1 MSLVSRCSK
10 PSSSLLFT
18 VHFIPTYSTALS
30 IQFSFENSGFGRSV
44 LVHLKKQPE
53 EADIFIVL
61 GRRNC
66 KISARKFHDVAS
78 IFSGRNFKA
87 ALFHH
92 NCASCRSLPL
102 EWSLIILRPLRPG
115 GKKEFCKEWVK
126 NASKNWLVELIFFTK
141 CASKW

>member
-61 GRRNC
+61 ERRLMFAERTRVGATESVRGQVLPHLAQHPPLP
-66 KISARKFHDVAS
+66 SAGHADES
-78 IFSGRNFKA
+78 IFNLQDMSGSDK
-87 ALFHH
+87 
-92 NCASCRSLPL
+92 LP
-102 EWSLIILRPLRPG
+102 
-115 GKKEFCKEWVK
+115 
-126 NASKNWLVELIFFTK
+126 
-141 CASKW
+141 